1 MRRTVA
7 VLARAP
13 QPGRAKTRLA
23 AGIGEAPAAAVAR
36 ALVSDTLSRAWPAD
50 ARVLWTAGDDR
61 AWGDAATS
69 GWIVREQREVDLG
82 ARQAD
87 AIADGLARTDVVVV
101 SGCDA
106 PDLPAALI
114 EAAFLALRESD
125 VVLTPAVDGGYVLLG
140 SRRPCDGW
148 LDGITWSTDR
158 VLVDVAERILAAGL
172 TLSLTPTW
180 YDVDTVADLSRLALH
195 SRTAHAAFEPTPPAH
210 TLAVL
215 RSLGLPG
222 SIPA

>member
-1 MRRTVA
+1 MTRALA

-23 AGIGEAPAAAVAR
+23 AGIGEAAAAAVAR
-36 ALVSDTLSRAWPAD
+36 ALVNDTLFRTWPVD
-50 ARVLWTAGDDR
+50 TRVLWTSGDDPV
-61 AWGDAATS
+61 WNDAAS
-69 GWIVREQREVDLG
+69 EGWQVQAQREVDLG

-87 AIADGLARTDVVVV
+87 AIDDGLSRADVVLV

-106 PDLPAALI
+106 PDIPAALV
-114 EAAFLALRESD
+114 ETAFFALHEHD
-125 VVLTPAVDGGYVLLG
+125 VVLTPAADGGYVLVG

-158 VLVDVAERILAAGL
+158 VLIDVSERILAAGL
-172 TLSLTPTW
+172 SLALTPTW

-195 SRTAHAAFEPTPPAH
+195 SRTSHAAFEPAQPTH

-215 RSLGLPG
+215 RTLG
-222 SIPA
+222 IPA